1 MQRMLI
7 AGGGRLCAAA
17 LALAVLCAATFAP
30 GLSRFFTISSD
41 AKAHAPAETKGH
53 SESGHQHDEGHAH
66 DAGGE
71 AVNEENGSDA
81 AHGEE
86 AGHEHHEG
94 LEVSQDRIDAE
105 GIALTEAGAGVL
117 DRSLTVPGTVIADRN
132 RVGRVAAQVVGTV
145 AELKKRLGDVVAKN
159 EVVAILDSREVAD
172 AKSEYINALVNAN
185 LQETLFDRE
194 KTLYEKQISAEQR
207 YLRAQAT
214 DTEAKVRRGLAH
226 QKLAALGVSELD
238 IQTLKQR
245 GQSATN
251 LQRYEIRAPI
261 GGRIVEQLVDL
272 GTPVGREGEAKEL
285 YAIADL
291 SVVWIE
297 LAVSISHLP
306 DIKEGQSV
314 LVSGSQPAE
323 TTSGKII
330 FTSPMINEETR
341 TARVIASVENK
352 DLALRPGSFVNA
364 DILFGTKPV
373 GLKLPKTAL
382 QTVKGETIVYVRT
395 EHGFAARKVTVGGT
409 DGSSVEIVAGIE
421 PGETVAATNT
431 FLLKAESG
439 KSEATHSH

>member
-30 GLSRFFTISSD
+30 GLSRFFTIASD
-41 AKAHAPAETKGH
+41 AKAHAPTETEGH
-53 SESGHQHDEGHAH
+53 SAAGHQHDEGHAH

-71 AVNEENGSDA
+71 AVNDEHESDA

-145 AELKKRLGDVVAKN
+145 AELKKRLGDVVAKS

-214 DTEAKVRRGLAH
+214 DTEAKVRLGVAH
-226 QKLAALGVSELD
+226 QKLAALGVSEVD

-314 LVSGSQPAE
+314 LVSGSHQAE

-341 TARVIASVENK
+341 TARVIASVENR

-373 GLKLPKTAL
+373 GLKLPNTAL

-395 EHGFAARKVTVGGT
+395 EHGFEARKVTVGSN
-409 DGSSVEIVAGIE
+409 DGSSVEIVAGLE